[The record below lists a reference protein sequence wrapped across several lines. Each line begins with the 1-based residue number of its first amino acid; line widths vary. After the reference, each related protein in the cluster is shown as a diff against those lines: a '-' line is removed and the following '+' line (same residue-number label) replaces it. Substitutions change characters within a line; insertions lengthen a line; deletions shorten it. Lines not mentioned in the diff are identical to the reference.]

1 METIKKMNIEEDCLQ
16 VQLQSDIHPQFINPF
31 IFVTLLNYF
40 GRKTSSALSL
50 SLLYFII
57 IINIINGF
65 SM

>member
-16 VQLQSDIHPQFINPF
+16 VQLQSDIQPQFINPF

-40 GRKTSSALSL
+40 GRRTSSAL